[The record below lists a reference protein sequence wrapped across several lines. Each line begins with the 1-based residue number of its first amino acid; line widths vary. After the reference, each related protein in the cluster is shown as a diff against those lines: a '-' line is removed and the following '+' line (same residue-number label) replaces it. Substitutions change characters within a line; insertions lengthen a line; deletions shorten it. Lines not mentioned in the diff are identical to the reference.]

1 LSLPTSKQRPWRR
14 RTSSPGRNVTPTG
27 SNARRIGPA
36 TAGRG
41 ARRSASKSS
50 IALALTEA
58 ADASFATDQP
68 SRARAERHW
77 AAEIIALGRAGKV
90 RKRAIA
96 ITASVSRHPHNRSRL
111 DRISSAICLSTNKG
125 VVKPGYAPC
134 RACWEGRQSDF
145 GDLIGPIPKARRYRR
160 YGRRERL
167 EKIPLPMSTP
177 TATTPTRTAPSS
189 KNSPAE
195 ARIPIS
201 STWRNHAYFLA

>member
-1 LSLPTSKQRPWRR
+1 LSARPLPLIRQGVTTAWHRGQAAWLLRGCRPRTRALSLPASKQGPWRR
-14 RTSSPGRNVTPTG
+14 RTSSSGRNVTPTG

-77 AAEIIALGRAGKV
+77 AAEIIALGRAGN
-90 RKRAIA
+90 KRAIA

-111 DRISSAICLSTNKG
+111 DRISSAICPSTNKG

-134 RACWEGRQSDF
+134 RACWKGRQSDF
-145 GDLIGPIPKARRYRR
+145 GDLV
-160 YGRRERL
+160 
-167 EKIPLPMSTP
+167 
-177 TATTPTRTAPSS
+177 
-189 KNSPAE
+189 N
-195 ARIPIS
+195 
-201 STWRNHAYFLA
+201 

>member
-1 LSLPTSKQRPWRR
+1 MRALSPPISKQRPWRR
-14 RTSSPGRNVTPTG
+14 RTSSPGRNATPTG

-36 TAGRG
+36 TAGMG

-111 DRISSAICLSTNKG
+111 DRISSAICPSTNKG
-125 VVKPGYAPC
+125 VVKPVMRPA
-134 RACWEGRQSDF
+134 GRVGRGVNPILGRSDRVSRV
-145 GDLIGPIPKARRYRR
+145 RRWRFEWR
-160 YGRRERL
+160 PRSRL
-167 EKIPLPMSTP
+167 DYWAQPLGVHFRLSLKGMP
-177 TATTPTRTAPSS
+177 R
-189 KNSPAE
+189 
-195 ARIPIS
+195 
-201 STWRNHAYFLA
+201 